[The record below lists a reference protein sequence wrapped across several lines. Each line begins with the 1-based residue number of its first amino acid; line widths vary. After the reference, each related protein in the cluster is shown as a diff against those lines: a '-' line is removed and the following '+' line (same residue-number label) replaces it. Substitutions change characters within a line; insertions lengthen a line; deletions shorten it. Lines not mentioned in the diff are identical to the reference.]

1 MKLKVKAFIE
11 KGVDGRFGVY
21 INLKENRLNY
31 GVIGEGATVKE
42 AISDFY
48 GCYNDVKNYFEETH
62 EPFKE
67 AEFEFTY
74 DVASFLDYYQKTFS
88 KAGLE
93 NITGIN
99 QKQLGHYASGLKR
112 PRPETVKKIETS
124 LHRLAQELNQVQF
137 NI

>member
-11 KGVDGRFGVY
+11 KGNDGRFGIY
-21 INLKENRLNY
+21 IDLKENQLNY

-42 AISDFY
+42 AIADFY
-48 GCYNDVKNYFEETH
+48 GCYDDIKQSFNEDN
-62 EPFKE
+62 EPFQE
-67 AEFEFTY
+67 AEFEFAY
-74 DVASFLDYYQKTFS
+74 DVASFLNYYQKIFS

-124 LHRLAQELNQVQF
+124 LHMLAQELNQVQF
-137 NI
+137 SS